1 MTQRRRMSAWLRS
14 AAIIAIALLSSALA
28 AADLQTGAAFR
39 RTLEQ
44 NVEAVSWSGKP
55 LRRALDRVVETQH
68 VAVMLDRRIDP
79 NQDVEFAAS
88 GIPLESLLHGLANK
102 YGAGV
107 AQVGSVIYVGPRET
121 TDVLATVVEMRR
133 DEIGKLPAAARGRL
147 LKATPWQWERLTTPR
162 QLLDEL
168 ERQYR
173 VSIAGKEKMPHDLW
187 PAVQLPE
194 LGFVE
199 KLSLVLAGFQVTF
212 AVSPDGSTV
221 RLVPLPADASI
232 VRRYPAGASAARLAG
247 QLAEQFPQAKITAA
261 GAELVVDGRWEV
273 HDAVDRLLSGQSVRR
288 PPPADTGKKNYTL
301 TVENKPVGGVLRA
314 LGGQLGKKVSFDDV
328 KVPRRLTKEVSV
340 SVKQVTLDELFAAV
354 LQSTGLKYEITPEG
368 IRVFD

>member
-1 MTQRRRMSAWLRS
+1 MLR
-14 AAIIAIALLSSALA
+14 AIIAITLIPSMLA
-28 AADLQTGAAFR
+28 AADLQTGVAFR
-39 RTLEQ
+39 RTLDQ

-55 LRRALDRVVETQH
+55 LRGALDRVVETQH
-68 VAVMLDRRIDP
+68 IAVMLDRRIDP

-88 GIPLESLLHGLANK
+88 GIPLESLLQGLARK
-102 YGAGV
+102 YKAD
-107 AQVGSVIYVGPRET
+107 AASVGSVVYVGPPET
-121 TDVLATVVEMRR
+121 TDVLATVVEIRR
-133 DEIGKLPAAARGRL
+133 DEIGKLPATARARL

-173 VSIAGKEKMPHDLW
+173 VTIDGKEKMPHDLW

-194 LGFVE
+194 LGLAE

-212 AVSPDGSTV
+212 AVSPDGSKV
-221 RLVPLPADASI
+221 RLVPMPTEASL

-247 QLAEQFPQAKITAA
+247 QLAGQFPKAKITAS
-261 GAELVVDGRWEV
+261 GTELVVEGRWEV

-288 PPPADTGKKNYTL
+288 PPPADSGKKNYTL
-301 TVENKPVGGVLRA
+301 TVENKAVGGVLRA
-314 LGGQLGKKVSFDDV
+314 LGGQLGKAVSFDDV

-340 SVKQVTLDELFAAV
+340 SVKEATLDELFAAV
-354 LQSTGLKYEITPEG
+354 LQSTGLKYEITPDG
-368 IRVFD
+368 IRVYD